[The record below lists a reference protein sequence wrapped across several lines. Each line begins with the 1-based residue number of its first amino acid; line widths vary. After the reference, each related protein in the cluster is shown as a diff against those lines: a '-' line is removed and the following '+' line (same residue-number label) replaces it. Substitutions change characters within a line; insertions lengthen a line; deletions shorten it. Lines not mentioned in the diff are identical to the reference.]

1 MKKPKVRLGYLVSHP
16 IQYQAPLLREIA
28 QELDIE
34 LTVYFRSDISTKE
47 YQDHEFGVKVLWD
60 LDLLSGYK
68 HIFLPKLFTNKSI
81 GFFSPINFG
90 VLKFLQ
96 DAEINILWIHGWG
109 SWTNIYAIFCAK
121 FLKIP
126 VLIRGESSLLIQK
139 NLWIKQKIKDYFLK
153 FLFKHIKIFLAIG
166 SANKE
171 FYLHYG
177 VKQENIFN
185 MPYAVDNHR
194 IQQERPT
201 SCNDL
206 RDKLKID
213 SNRDVL
219 LYVGKLTQRKRVLDL
234 MWAYINLIHERLES
248 RLPYLLIVGDG
259 ECMEELRQ
267 LQLQHNLE
275 GVRIVG
281 FKNQT
286 ELPTYFH
293 IADVFIMPSIA
304 EPWGLVLNEAM
315 CCQCAILA
323 SDEVV
328 AAKDLVQNGVNGFI
342 FKAGN
347 VADLTYYLSKIL
359 SDSELIS
366 AMGLN
371 SAKLISKWSYRED
384 IQAIK
389 DVILYLEAEN
399 EI

>member
-28 QELDIE
+28 QIDDIE
-34 LTVYFRSDISTKE
+34 LTVFFRSDISIKE
-47 YQDHEFGVKVLWD
+47 YQDHEFGVNVLWD
-60 LDLLSGYK
+60 IDLLSGYK

-96 DAEINILWIHGWG
+96 DSEINILWIHGWG
-109 SWTNIYAIFCAK
+109 SWTNIYVIFCAK
-121 FLKIP
+121 LLKIP

-139 NLWIKQKIKDYFLK
+139 NLWIKQKIKDHFLK
-153 FLFKHIKIFLAIG
+153 FLFKYIKIFLAIG

-177 VKQENIFN
+177 VKQENIFD

-194 IQQERPT
+194 IQQVDT
-201 SCNDL
+201 SFCNEL

-213 SNRDVL
+213 SNRKVL
-219 LYVGKLTQRKRVLDL
+219 LYVGKLTKRKRVLDL
-234 MWAYINLIHERLES
+234 MWAYINLIHEMSEL
-248 RLPYLLIVGDG
+248 RLPYLVIVGDG
-259 ECMEELRQ
+259 ECMEELKK

-286 ELPTYFH
+286 ELPAYFH
-293 IADVFIMPSIA
+293 IADIFIIPSIA

-315 CCQCAILA
+315 CCQCAIIA

-328 AAKDLVQNGVNGFI
+328 AAKDLVQNGINGYI

-347 VADLTYYLSKIL
+347 VADLKYKLSKII

-366 AMGLN
+366 AMGQN
-371 SAKLISKWSYRED
+371 SAKLISKWSFTED
-384 IQAIK
+384 IKAIK
-389 DVILYLEAEN
+389 DVILYLETKS